1 MKHSSSVLSKA
12 HRPRTRALCL
22 FALALAAT
30 CGGLAW
36 ARPQTQVEGSRE
48 SAQRIESARAAL
60 DRWVETRKLIA
71 RERADWALGKE
82 LIGERIA
89 LLEREIAAVDAREGE
104 LKANLTEAEAKR
116 AELLATDESQQ
127 AVARARAARVT
138 ALEARTRSL
147 LARLPQPLRKR
158 VEPLSQRLPTDPE
171 STKLST
177 SERFQ
182 NVVGILNEAGK
193 FQREISVV
201 SEVRS
206 IDGGLSAEVATM
218 YVGLACAYFSGA
230 NGSVA
235 GIGGAGPE
243 SWQWRSDAAA
253 AAAIS
258 RAIAIQAGEQVAA
271 FVALPIQVQ

>member
-1 MKHSSSVLSKA
+1 MQNARQKSTKLHP
-12 HRPRTRALCL
+12 PRSTSTVVAG
-22 FALALAAT
+22 LALAAT
-30 CGGLAW
+30 CCGLAL
-36 ARPQTQVEGSRE
+36 ALPQAQNGDSRE
-48 SAQRIESARAAL
+48 NGQRIESARGAL

-82 LIGERIA
+82 LLAERIA
-89 LLEREIAAVDAREGE
+89 LMEREIAAVEARE
-104 LKANLTEAEAKR
+104 LDVKANLTQAESKR
-116 AELLATDESQQ
+116 AELLAVDEAQQ
-127 AVARARAARVT
+127 ATARARATRIA
-138 ALEARTRSL
+138 ALETRTQAL

-158 VEPLSQRLPTDPE
+158 VEPLSQRIPADPAT
-171 STKLST
+171 TKLST

-193 FQREISVV
+193 FQREITVV

-235 GIGGAGPE
+235 GVGGAGPDA
-243 SWQWRSDAAA
+243 WQWRSDASA
-253 AAAIS
+253 AAAIA